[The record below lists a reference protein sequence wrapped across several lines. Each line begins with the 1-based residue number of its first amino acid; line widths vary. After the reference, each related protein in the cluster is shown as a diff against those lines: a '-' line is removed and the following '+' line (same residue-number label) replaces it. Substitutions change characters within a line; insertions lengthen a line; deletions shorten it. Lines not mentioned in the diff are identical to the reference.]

1 MKGSTNYY
9 LAQKKSKLITFLKNI
24 SVCIFL
30 FILLTSCQN
39 DERTYFFELLSNKE
53 TGINFQN
60 ELKDT
65 PELNILT
72 YLYYYNGGGIGV
84 GDFNND
90 GWEDL
95 YFVSNQNENELYL
108 NQKNFQFKEV
118 TSDLLKDKEG
128 WSTGVTIIDINQDGL
143 QDIYLCKVGNY
154 KGLKGKNKLFV
165 NQGLDNE
172 GIPIFKEEA
181 SLYNL
186 DISSFSTQANFF
198 DYDRDGDLDMYLLN
212 HSVHPNR
219 TYGRGTK
226 RKQTDS
232 LSGDRLYR
240 NDNNKYIDVTKE
252 AGIFQ
257 GAIGYGL
264 GIATS
269 DINNDGYPDIYV
281 GNDFF
286 ENDYLYINQ
295 NDGTFKEVITSGL
308 NTIQHTSHFS
318 MGVDIADIN
327 NDGWSDVLSL
337 DMLPE
342 DLTTY
347 KSSGTEYGFTIYNQ
361 YLKNGYQPQ
370 YMQNALQLNRGNNN
384 FSEIAFFSGIAAT
397 EWSWAPLMGDYDN
410 DGYKDIFI
418 SNGIKGATNDMDFIS
433 FIANDNIQKR
443 VSEGMTKEDLALV
456 DELPDKKTANYFYRN
471 NGDLTFEDVSNVW
484 SENLGSY
491 SNGAVYTDLDNDGD
505 LDIVTNNI
513 NENAFVYQNHS
524 DTLEHNNYIKLKL
537 KGTAQNPHA
546 IGAKATIYTDKGFQ
560 ISEAY
565 TTRGYLSSVSP
576 IVHFGLGDSSSL
588 DSIAIQWPDG
598 DRSVYKNIAINTT
611 TTLSKDTPYAPVSNT
626 RKPSYIF
633 DNDSSHIKF
642 KHQDYETKDF
652 STEPLAP
659 YAISNEGPHISTKDI
674 NKDGLEDVFVP
685 GGRFR
690 AGTLYL
696 QEISGKFNKI
706 EQPDLELYK
715 KYEDVDQCFFDVDA
729 DGDLD
734 LITIYGGNEKHS
746 GYDTSPKLFINE
758 NGVFKVNLD
767 AFPDLKINASV
778 IITSDFDQ
786 DGDQDVFIGS
796 NGEAGSYG
804 KSPKNYLF
812 QNNGKGVFKEVTKTS
827 APDLYSIGQ
836 VFDAEF
842 IDINNDKYPDLI
854 LAGHYMPITILMNN
868 GKGNFKKEIVP
879 SLEKTNGWWNCIA
892 VGDMD
897 QDGDIDIV
905 AGNWGLN
912 SRLKASEE
920 EPIQLYLNDFD
931 DNGKVDP
938 IVTYFYQGREA
949 PIATK
954 DELTKQ
960 IPQLNKKFLSYKA
973 FSEANFKDYF
983 SKGKIDQAEK
993 KQVFTL
999 KTIYFENKGNLD
1011 FTQRDLPWEAQVSS
1025 VQDILVHDIND
1036 DQYPDLILGGNTY
1049 EISTQLSRLDASY
1062 GVVLLNDKEGSF
1074 VSSENTNLKVNG
1086 AVRSIKTIKVKEEEY
1101 FLFGINNDS
1110 IQVVKKIKKKH
1121 E

>member
-1 MKGSTNYY
+1 MINY
-9 LAQKKSKLITFLKNI
+9 FKNI
-24 SVCIFL
+24 SLGVL
-30 FILLTSCQN
+30 FTIILISCKKN
-39 DERTYFFELLSNKE
+39 KENHFFELLSEKE
-53 TGINFQN
+53 TGISFKNKL
-60 ELKDT
+60 EDT
-65 PELNILT
+65 PDLNILT
-72 YLYYYNGGGIGV
+72 YLYYYNGAGVGV

-95 YFVSNQNENELYL
+95 YFVSNQHENELYI
-108 NQKNFQFKEV
+108 NQKNFQFKEA
-118 TSDLLKDKEG
+118 TANILKDQDG
-128 WSTGVTIIDINQDGL
+128 WSTGITIVDINHDGL

-154 KGLKGKNKLFV
+154 KGLQGKNKLFV
-165 NQGLDNE
+165 NQGLDDG
-172 GIPIFKEEA
+172 GIPVFKEEA

-186 DISSFSTQANFF
+186 DISSFSTQASFF
-198 DYDRDGDLDMYLLN
+198 DYDLDGDLDMYLLN

-219 TYGRGTK
+219 TYGRGVK
-226 RKQTDS
+226 RKQIDS

-240 NDNNKYIDVTKE
+240 NDDNKYIDVTRE

-295 NDGTFKEVITSGL
+295 NDGTFKEVITSSL
-308 NTIQHTSHFS
+308 KTIQHTSHFS
-318 MGVDIADIN
+318 MGADIADIN
-327 NDGWSDVLSL
+327 NDGWSDILSL

-370 YMQNALQLNRGNNN
+370 YMQNALQLNRGNEN

-397 EWSWAPLMGDYDN
+397 EWSWTPLIADYDN
-410 DGYKDIFI
+410 DGFKDIFI

-443 VSEGMTKEDLALV
+443 INEGMTKEDLALI
-456 DELPDKKTANYFYRN
+456 DELPDKKTTNYFYRN
-471 NGDLTFEDVSNVW
+471 SGDLTFEDVSNVW
-484 SENLGSY
+484 SESLPSY
-491 SNGAVYTDLDNDGD
+491 SNGAVYADLDNDGD

-513 NENAFVYQNHS
+513 NENAFVYQNQV
-524 DTLEHNNYIKLKL
+524 DTLEHNNYIKIKL
-537 KGTAQNPHA
+537 KGTAKNLNA
-546 IGAKATIYTDKGFQ
+546 IGAKATIYTDKGLQ
-560 ISEAY
+560 TSEVY
-565 TTRGYLSSVSP
+565 TTKGYLSSVSP
-576 IVHFGLGDSSSL
+576 ILHFGLSNSSSV
-588 DSIAIQWPDG
+588 DSIGIRWPDG
-598 DRSVYKNIAINTT
+598 DRSMYKNITLNTT
-611 TTLSKDTPYAPVSNT
+611 ITLSKDNLYTTAFNIS
-626 RKPSYIF
+626 KLSYTF
-633 DNDSSHIKF
+633 DNDSLSIKF

-659 YAISNEGPHISTKDI
+659 YAISNEGPHISVKDV

-685 GGRFR
+685 GGRFK
-690 AGTLYL
+690 AGTLFL

-715 KYEDVDQCFFDVDA
+715 KYEDVDQHFFDVDA

-734 LITIYGGNEKHS
+734 LITIYGGNENYS
-746 GYDTSPKLFINE
+746 GYETSPKLFINE
-758 NGVFKVNLD
+758 NDQFKVNLG
-767 AFPDLKINASV
+767 AFPDIKMNASV
-778 IITSDFDQ
+778 IVTSDFDQ

-796 NGEAGSYG
+796 NSVAGSYG

-812 QNNGKGVFKEVTKTS
+812 QNNGKGVFKEITETN
-827 APDLYSIGQ
+827 APDLYTIGQ
-836 VFDAEF
+836 VFDAKF
-842 IDINNDKYPDLI
+842 IDVNNDGYQDLI
-854 LAGHYMPITILMNN
+854 VAGHYMPITILMNN
-868 GKGNFKKEIVP
+868 RKGSFKKEMVP
-879 SLEKTNGWWNCIA
+879 SLKNTNGWWNCI
-892 VGDMD
+892 VVHDMD
-897 QDGDIDIV
+897 QDGDVDIV

-938 IVTYFYQGREA
+938 IVTYFYQGRET

-1011 FTQRDLPWEAQVSS
+1011 FTMHDFPWEAQVSS
-1025 VQDILVHDIND
+1025 VHDILIHDIND
-1036 DQYPDLILGGNTY
+1036 DQYPDIILGGNTY

-1074 VSSENTNLKVNG
+1074 VSFKNTDLKVNG
-1086 AVRSIKTIKVKEEEY
+1086 ALRSIKTIKIKEEEY